1 MRRKERK
8 SDLCGWRVLPTP
20 DIINEKKKDVPER
33 NVDPYMRYHKTSC
46 S

>member
-1 MRRKERK
+1 MKRKEGK

-33 NVDPYMRYHKTSC
+33 NVDPYMRYHITSC